1 MPTVLRV
8 AGFRVVI
15 FLPPREHPP
24 PHVHVQS
31 ADGEAVIELATSGAS
46 PVIRTVAGLRTPD
59 VVRAFRVVE
68 RHHELLVAKWREYH
82 G

>member
-15 FLPPREHPP
+15 LLPPREHAP
-24 PHVHVQS
+24 PHVHVWN
-31 ADGEAVIELATSGAS
+31 AAGEAVVGLASAGHPQVLRS
-46 PVIRTVAGLRTPD
+46 VAGMRTPD
-59 VVRAFRVVE
+59 VVRAFRIVE
-68 RHHELLVAKWREYH
+68 GHTEFLLSKWREYH

>member
-15 FLPPREHPP
+15 FLPPREHAPP
-24 PHVHVQS
+24 RVHVQK
-31 ADGEAVIELATSGAS
+31 AGGEAVIELAGPGRSQM
-46 PVIRTVAGLRTPD
+46 IRSVAGLRRGD
-59 VVRAFRVVE
+59 IVGAFRIVE
-68 RHHELLVAKWREYH
+68 EYTEFLLVKWREYH

>member
-15 FLPPREHPP
+15 FLPPREHEP
-24 PHVHVQS
+24 PHVHVRKTG
-31 ADGEAVIELATSGAS
+31 GEAVIELASGGR
-46 PVIRTVAGLRTPD
+46 PQVIRSVAGMRSAD
-59 VVRAFRVVE
+59 VVRAFRIVE
-68 RHHELLVAKWREYH
+68 EYAEYLLDKWREYH